1 MKQTNKKRSGG
12 KKGIRLHACLC
23 APRKWSVSIKT
34 QTAAITGKWLDN
46 GEAIALAQLYLS
58 LIFNWLPFISLF
70 PLNWLI
76 QSPLSLFMKP
86 LFSISIALITCET
99 LFIYFLCL
107 PLFLEG
113 RNPVLFPIVYILSEE
128 QGVRHR
134 ADKVSTKLGTSINSE
149 WMKLGCCFVFLYF
162 LDEHDYFWNRRQMG
176 SWAKQLMF
184 VKWNDTEILSSAR
197 WEQSLIPFPH
207 QNGRNELT
215 VRNLLNRNGKVGFFT
230 ANKQGKWKNE

>member
-1 MKQTNKKRSGG
+1 MTLKAPFLAEKLNLSQALPCWPRSVTLNFVLPPRPETSEGEAVLNKINRAALEYRGMFCFYKMKQTNKKRSGG

-58 LIFNWLPFISLF
+58 LIFNWLPFMSLF

-149 WMKLGCCFVFLYF
+149 
-162 LDEHDYFWNRRQMG
+162 
-176 SWAKQLMF
+176 
-184 VKWNDTEILSSAR
+184 
-197 WEQSLIPFPH
+197 
-207 QNGRNELT
+207 
-215 VRNLLNRNGKVGFFT
+215 
-230 ANKQGKWKNE
+230 

>member
-1 MKQTNKKRSGG
+1 MFLQNETNKQKSGG
-12 KKGIRLHACLC
+12 KKGIKLLACLC

-46 GEAIALAQLYLS
+46 GEVIALAQLYLS
-58 LIFNWLPFISLF
+58 LIFNWPPFISLF
-70 PLNWLI
+70 PLNWFI

-99 LFIYFLCL
+99 LFIYLTFFCL

-149 WMKLGCCFVFLYF
+149 
-162 LDEHDYFWNRRQMG
+162 
-176 SWAKQLMF
+176 
-184 VKWNDTEILSSAR
+184 
-197 WEQSLIPFPH
+197 
-207 QNGRNELT
+207 
-215 VRNLLNRNGKVGFFT
+215 
-230 ANKQGKWKNE
+230 